1 MTIKQY
7 NVSLQMNSC
16 TQPAKMALPLPHHS
30 HFKAGI
36 RIASSYMMPTIIVH
50 DVTFLRQPGNIKAPE
65 RQRLYTDEYS

>member
-36 RIASSYMMPTIIVH
+36 RIASSYMIPTIIVYDTYH
-50 DVTFLRQPGNIKAPE
+50 HRT
-65 RQRLYTDEYS
+65 